1 MRIPADSRK
10 LEVCLEDSPLPPGEG
25 GAVAPGEG
33 SPLHD
38 DANRRN
44 RGAGCPHPALPRH
57 LLPKGEGLFF
67 DFGQLCLREGDDAP
81 FKKMERYLRNGA
93 ARGGQTLVAVHQV
106 FDLS

>member
-1 MRIPADSRK
+1 
-10 LEVCLEDSPLPPGEG
+10 LEDSPLPPGEG
-25 GAVAPGEG
+25 GAVAPDEG

-67 DFGQLCLREGDDAP
+67 DFGQLCLEGAFCVILP
-81 FKKMERYLRNGA
+81 VIHVGQIVKMI
-93 ARGGQTLVAVHQV
+93 V
-106 FDLS
+106 